1 MTVQAKIIA
10 DSINERGTRV
20 TTFELEYP
28 RIIHSEL
35 MTHRVFSRN
44 AASSRAIP
52 VKTMIDLIEAN
63 PAMPSHWGK
72 NQSGMQADEELG
84 ELEKESVKQLWL
96 HACKDA
102 VSHARV
108 MADIGAHKQVIN
120 RITEPY
126 QHMKVV
132 LTATNYANWFYLRD
146 HKDADPTIAELA
158 AKMKYEYDYNEPD
171 WLEEGAW
178 HLPYV
183 RTQKANGTFPQR
195 YWDELGNQI
204 TLEQALM
211 ISVSSCAQVSY
222 RKSDGSLEKAE
233 VVYKRLIDSKP
244 THASPTEHQAMCI
257 DTSKLTSCAW
267 KDLPDGITHVDR
279 NLNFWSGNIRDW
291 IQYRQLIPNNVK
303 QENGGN

>member
-1 MTVQAKIIA
+1 MTVKAKIIA
-10 DSINERGTRV
+10 DSINANNVRI
-20 TTFELEYP
+20 TTFELIYP

-35 MTHRVFSRN
+35 MTHRMFSRN

-52 VKTMIDLIEAN
+52 VKTMIDLIEQN

-72 NQSGMQADEELG
+72 NQAGMQASEELD
-84 ELEKESVKQLWL
+84 ETSKQAVKDLWL
-96 HACKDA
+96 NACKDA

-132 LTATNYANWFYLRD
+132 LTATEYNNWYWLRD
-146 HKDADPTIAELA
+146 HADADPTIAELA
-158 AKMKYEYDYNEPD
+158 ADMRYVHDKSEPE
-171 WLEEGAW
+171 LLAEGEW

-183 RTQKANGTFPQR
+183 DCRKGFFRQVYF
-195 YWDELGNQI
+195 DETGNAI

-211 ISVSSCAQVSY
+211 ISASCCAQVSY

-233 VVYKRLIDSKP
+233 VVFKRLIESKP
-244 THASPTEHQAMCI
+244 CHASPTEHQAMCTGQYDPQ
-257 DTSKLTSCAW
+257 DTPW
-267 KDLPDGITHVDR
+267 PEGITHVDR
-279 NLNFWSGNIRDW
+279 DGNLWSGNLKDW
-291 IQYRQLIPNNVK
+291 VQYRQLLVDNVK
-303 QENGGN
+303 LG

>member
-1 MTVQAKIIA
+1 MTVSSKIIA
-10 DSINERGTRV
+10 DSINARNVRI
-20 TTFELEYP
+20 TTFELIYP

-52 VKTMIDLIEAN
+52 VKSMIDLIEKN

-72 NQSGMQADEELG
+72 NQPGMQASEELD
-84 ELEKESVKQLWL
+84 ELSKAAVQGLWL
-96 HACKDA
+96 NACKDA

-108 MADIGAHKQVIN
+108 MVDIGAHKQVIN

-132 LTATNYANWFYLRD
+132 LTATEYNNWYWLRD
-146 HKDADPTIAELA
+146 HTDADPTIAELA
-158 AKMKYEYDYNEPD
+158 TKMKEAHELSDAD

-183 RTQKANGTFPQR
+183 RTEKANGTYPQR
-195 YWDELGNQI
+195 YWDDLDQPIN
-204 TLEQALM
+204 LEQALM
-211 ISVSSCAQVSY
+211 ISASCCAQVSY

-233 VVYKRLIDSKP
+233 VVFKRLIESKP
-244 THASPTEHQAMCI
+244 CHASPTEHQAMCTGQH
-257 DTSKLTSCAW
+257 DHQETPW
-267 KDLPDGITHVDR
+267 PEGITHADR
-279 NLNFWSGNIRDW
+279 DGNLWSGNFKDW
-291 IQYRQLIPNNVK
+291 VQYRQLLKDNVVK
-303 QENGGN
+303 G

>member
-1 MTVQAKIIA
+1 MTVTAKIIA
-10 DSINERGTRV
+10 DSINKRGTRV

-52 VKTMIDLIEAN
+52 VKTMIDLIESN

-72 NQSGMQADEELG
+72 NQSGMQAKEELG

-96 HACKDA
+96 NACKDA

-108 MADIGAHKQVIN
+108 MSDIGAHKQVIN

-146 HKDADPTIAELA
+146 HADADPTIAELA
-158 AKMKYEYDYNEPD
+158 AKMKHEYDYNEPD
-171 WLEEGAW
+171 WLEESAW

-233 VVYKRLIDSKP
+233 VVYKRLIESKP
-244 THASPTEHQAMCI
+244 THASPTEHQCQVFESFQNNV
-257 DTSKLTSCAW
+257 DWPK
-267 KDLPDGITHVDR
+267 GITHVDR
-279 NLNFWSGNIRDW
+279 NGTYWSGNMRDW

-303 QENGGN
+303 QENGGNQ

>member
-1 MTVQAKIIA
+1 MTVQARIIA
-10 DSINERGTRV
+10 DSINARGTRI

-35 MTHRVFSRN
+35 LTHRVFSRN

-52 VKTMIDLIEAN
+52 VNTMLDLIEAN

-72 NQSGMQADEELG
+72 NQPGMQAQEELG

-96 HACKDA
+96 SACKSA

-108 MADIGAHKQVIN
+108 MNDIKAHKQVIN

-132 LTATNYANWFYLRD
+132 LTGTDFANWFWLRD
-146 HKDADPTIAELA
+146 HTDADPTIAELA
-158 AKMKYEYDYNEPD
+158 NKMLVSYHQSKIDY
-171 WLEEGAW
+171 LQAGQW

-183 RTQKANGTFPQR
+183 QCSYNEEDRLQR
-195 YWDELGNQI
+195 CWTDDVAEI

-211 ISVSSCAQVSY
+211 ISSSSAAQVSY
-222 RKSDGSLEKAE
+222 RKTDGSLEKAQM
-233 VVYKRLIDSKP
+233 VYDRLVNSTP
-244 THASPTEHQAMCI
+244 VHASPFEHCAMCFDEAVDFYGDWI
-257 DTSKLTSCAW
+257 
-267 KDLPDGITHVDR
+267 DGITHVNRDGVC
-279 NLNFWSGNIRDW
+279 FSGNLRDW
-291 IQYRQLIPNNVK
+291 IQYRQLLPNNVK
-303 QENGGN
+303 QEGDKQ

>member
-10 DSINERGTRV
+10 DSINERGIRV

-44 AASSRAIP
+44 SASSRAIP
-52 VKTMIDLIEAN
+52 VNTMLDLIEIN

-72 NQSGMQADEELG
+72 NQPGMQAKEELG

-96 HACKDA
+96 NACKEA
-102 VSHARV
+102 VAHARV
-108 MADIGAHKQVIN
+108 MNDIGAHKQVIN

-132 LTATNYANWFYLRD
+132 LTATDYANWFWLRD
-146 HKDADPTIAELA
+146 HIDADPTIAELA
-158 AKMKYEYDYNEPD
+158 SKMLFEFNKSKPAE
-171 WLEEGAW
+171 LRVGQW

-183 RTQKANGTFPQR
+183 QCSYDEDGSQR
-195 YWDELGNQI
+195 YWTDNEAEI
-204 TLEQALM
+204 TIEQALM

-222 RKSDGSLEKAE
+222 RKTDDSLAKAE
-233 VVYKRLIDSKP
+233 VIFKRLIESKP
-244 THASPTEHQAMCI
+244 THASPTEHQCVVFNCFQNNQ
-257 DTSKLTSCAW
+257 DW
-267 KDLPDGITHVDR
+267 PQGITHVDR
-279 NLNFWSGNIRDW
+279 NGIYWSGNLRDW
-291 IQYRQLIPNNVK
+291 AQYRQFIPDNVK
-303 QENGGN
+303 HEQQYKGEQQ